1 MCEPVTEGPMSQ
13 MPNEAEEYLLA
24 STFTKR
30 LAMHLN
36 GVQPAELMG
45 DLDGQRAILKDFG
58 GHIWFWGTIDWRAV
72 AAESL
77 IFLMVLNDS

>member
-1 MCEPVTEGPMSQ
+1 MSQ
-13 MPNEAEEYLLA
+13 MPNEAEQYLLA

-58 GHIWFWGTIDWRAV
+58 GPILF
-72 AAESL
+72 
-77 IFLMVLNDS
+77 

>member
-13 MPNEAEEYLLA
+13 MPNEAEQYLLA

-58 GHIWFWGTIDWRAV
+58 GHILFWGTIDWRGV
-72 AAESL
+72 AAESY
-77 IFLMVLNDS
+77 FP

>member
-1 MCEPVTEGPMSQ
+1 MSQ
-13 MPNEAEEYLLA
+13 MPNEAEQYLLA

-58 GHIWFWGTIDWRAV
+58 GHILFLRHHRLKGCCSRIIL
-72 AAESL
+72 SL
-77 IFLMVLNDS
+77 IFLKYP